1 KRGPARIARE
11 YEARRARG
19 DEPGGRPLTLVPVGL
34 TFEAR
39 KSFRGRVLVMFG
51 EPVALTAYVDRYQ
64 TAPAQAVEAL
74 TTSVQVAMEAQVVNV
89 RRLDWAALIRAVD
102 DLYRGELVRELHEER
117 GLALGQ
123 IDTIRLSRAIA
134 EAAQHFAA
142 READR
147 GGGRGGVARAARG
160 AGARPRADRHDPPLA
175 RHRRSRPAL
184 RRARARPGGGAVAAH
199 SGLSRP
205 PVGLPGG
212 GRGGARAAQPIAP
225 ARPSPAR
232 LPGRS

>member
-64 TAPAQAVEAL
+64 TDPVQAVEAL
-74 TTSVQVAMEAQVVNV
+74 TTSVQGAMEAQVVKV
-89 RRLDWAALIRAVD
+89 RRMDWAALIRAVD

-134 EAAQHFAA
+134 EG
-142 READR
+142 RPDL
-147 GGGRGGVARAARG
+147 GGRAARG
-160 AGARPRADRHDPPLA
+160 AGARPRADRPDPPLA

-199 SGLSRP
+199 SGL
-205 PVGLPGG
+205 
-212 GRGGARAAQPIAP
+212 
-225 ARPSPAR
+225 
-232 LPGRS
+232 

>member
-89 RRLDWAALIRAVD
+89 RRMDWAALIRAVD

-117 GLALGQ
+117 APPLRQVDDIPLP
-123 IDTIRLSRAIA
+123 RR
-134 EAAQHFAA
+134 
-142 READR
+142 
-147 GGGRGGVARAARG
+147 
-160 AGARPRADRHDPPLA
+160 ARPRAAGGAGPRPRPDRHAPPLA
-175 RHRRSRPAL
+175 RHRRGRPAL
-184 RRARARPGGGAVAAH
+184 RRARARPRGGVVAA
-199 SGLSRP
+199 
-205 PVGLPGG
+205 
-212 GRGGARAAQPIAP
+212 
-225 ARPSPAR
+225 
-232 LPGRS
+232 